1 MIKKKD
7 SPSRQR
13 RRTRRAAARQAS
25 TEEVTTEEVAAEES
39 ATENLPNKDVDKV
52 NESEPVSTTEKVVE
66 KETNQAS
73 IEIKDSENESNA
85 TPVLV
90 EKEIVAE
97 QATAA
102 KVEDPCEIICK
113 DVTVIEEITD
123 EVCHDD
129 EYLETSEKPKEFQ
142 RPVIDHVQLS
152 QYPRHCDKCEKYLR
166 NNLDFRKHVV
176 ACMMASR

>member
-1 MIKKKD
+1 
-7 SPSRQR
+7 
-13 RRTRRAAARQAS
+13 
-25 TEEVTTEEVAAEES
+25 
-39 ATENLPNKDVDKV
+39 V

-102 KVEDPCEIICK
+102 NIEDPGDIICK

-129 EYLETSEKPKEFQ
+129 EY
-142 RPVIDHVQLS
+142 I
-152 QYPRHCDKCEKYLR
+152 
-166 NNLDFRKHVV
+166 
-176 ACMMASR
+176 